1 MSRGPAESLLSQPSG
16 LVKDTAELRHCRERA
31 LQALEAEALTVLE
44 MKASTLKTVGL
55 DEMAAEV
62 AAVTCLSGWLRL
74 GHGAC
79 SD

>member
-1 MSRGPAESLLSQPSG
+1 
-16 LVKDTAELRHCRERA
+16 V
-31 LQALEAEALTVLE
+31 LEAEALTVLE
-44 MKASTLKTVGL
+44 MKASTPKTVGL

-79 SD
+79 SDSARIMSN

>member
-1 MSRGPAESLLSQPSG
+1 
-16 LVKDTAELRHCRERA
+16 V
-31 LQALEAEALTVLE
+31 LEAEALTVLE
-44 MKASTLKTVGL
+44 MKASTPKTVEL

-79 SD
+79 SDSARIMPNRFLSDCARIECPPVA